1 MNTQDYVD
9 NDLID
14 FEDEDGNYEQSDS
27 EGDYVDHDL
36 IDDEEDDCY
45 CD

>member
-1 MNTQDYVD
+1 MNTQNYVD

-14 FEDEDGNYEQSDS
+14 FEDEDDNYEQSDS
-27 EGDYVDHDL
+27 EDYVDHDL
-36 IDDEEDDCY
+36 IDDGEDDCC